1 MVALSGVELVIE
13 LVIFFLLVGIGIFVV
28 KIMKNSDNKFLNP
41 TEYLPLEEIQSI
53 KQGYFLIMM
62 GLCFVV
68 VLYSLSFN
76 SSDLVYFAIFDIIIS
91 LYVVITI
98 DKTSNWHKLLIFLL
112 VPFGS
117 LTFLVYGYTLVS
129 YLDLI
134 HIPVFLYLIK
144 YYYDGFKIYTEN
156 NSLGITIVLLFV
168 IIFVSFFVTILVE
181 SVNPLDSLVM
191 VSNAFTSNGYAV
203 LGHSIPGKVNSLFL
217 VWSGY
222 LISGVGTA
230 TLTVA
235 LLTRYYNK
243 KFERLEELIKK
254 NNEN

>member
-181 SVNPLDSLVM
+181 SVNPLDS
-191 VSNAFTSNGYAV
+191 
-203 LGHSIPGKVNSLFL
+203 IPGKVNSLFL